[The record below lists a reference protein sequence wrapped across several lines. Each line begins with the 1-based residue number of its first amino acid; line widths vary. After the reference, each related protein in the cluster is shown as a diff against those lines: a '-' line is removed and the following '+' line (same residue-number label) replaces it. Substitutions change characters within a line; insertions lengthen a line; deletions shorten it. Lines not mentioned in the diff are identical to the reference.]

1 MRNLKPKCRLFVLCI
16 GLYLGGVL
24 DALAV
29 QENQCVGFSAADVPR
44 YEVNCA
50 TGAESAGECTVD
62 ARTYNGFRIYSDK
75 CATCHGHGT
84 GVSTSPAADLTRR
97 PIKYEDIH
105 FTLYHGHDENLGVM
119 PSWKGNCDVIP
130 RIDELYLYLKARSD
144 GALPLGRPSSE

>member
-1 MRNLKPKCRLFVLCI
+1 MKNSKSA
-16 GLYLGGVL
+16 LYLFLLCVGLNPG
-24 DALAV
+24 AGQAASAV
-29 QENQCVGFSAADVPR
+29 QENECVGFSAAETPR

-50 TGAESAGECTVD
+50 TGAESAAECTVD
-62 ARTYNGFRIYSDK
+62 AKTYNGFRIYIDS
-75 CATCHGHGT
+75 CARCHGHGT

-105 FTLYHGHDENLGVM
+105 FTLYHGHEENLGVM

-144 GALPLGRPSSE
+144 GVLPLGRPSSQ